1 MPTLEVHQTRSLTD
15 NYTVLVH
22 DPATKSTACIDAAD
36 AAVITSAC
44 AERGWK
50 LTHVL
55 ITHHHWD
62 HTQGIADLKAR
73 HGATVIGPAAE
84 SHKIAGLDR
93 LVREGDTVEVGTA
106 RFSVIETP
114 GHTLGHVSFIERAN
128 GLAFVG
134 DTLFAMGCGR
144 VIEGDYA
151 MMWGSLKKLMTLPPD
166 TMIFCGHDYDAS
178 NGQFAMTIEP
188 GNETL
193 KERARRAM
201 AGEKGVPM
209 RLSDELATNPFLR
222 ADQPEVRAELGMPD
236 GPAWKVFGEIRERKN
251 RS

>member
-22 DPATKSTACIDAAD
+22 DPETKSTACIDAAD

-93 LVREGDTVEVGTA
+93 LVREGDTVDVGTA

-144 VIEGDYA
+144 VIEGDYP
-151 MMWGSLKKLMTLPPD
+151 MMWGSLKKLMALPPD

-188 GNETL
+188 GNEAL

-222 ADQPEVRAELGMPD
+222 ADQPEVRAALRMPD